1 MCEFCFPFHS
11 CCMCI
16 THNFMGRQWK
26 GTMTS
31 ADAHIKGTDR
41 TTFILSSPRVFD
53 ITYFC
58 LFGLLFFLSLPSPL
72 YHRESSFSIYFVFN
86 LDATV
91 SFFFASAD
99 FSFFNLDLS
108 SISFLCLFIY
118 RRFQFYAQRTTPF
131 MLFSLWEN
139 TELSC
144 LFSTKIASTLYEFW
158 MGIIH
163 PETVNRLLW

>member
-1 MCEFCFPFHS
+1 
-11 CCMCI
+11 
-16 THNFMGRQWK
+16 
-26 GTMTS
+26 MTS

-131 MLFSLWEN
+131 MLFFIVREYRVLVSFFHQN
-139 TELSC
+139 C
-144 LFSTKIASTLYEFW
+144 ID
-158 MGIIH
+158 II
-163 PETVNRLLW
+163 